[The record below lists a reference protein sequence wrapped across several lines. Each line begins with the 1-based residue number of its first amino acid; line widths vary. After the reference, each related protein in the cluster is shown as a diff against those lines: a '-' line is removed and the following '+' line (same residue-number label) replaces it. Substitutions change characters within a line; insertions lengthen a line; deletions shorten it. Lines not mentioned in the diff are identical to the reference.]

1 MQLERMMS
9 RIACLWPRVYFQLYM
24 TSAKSMFCELYL
36 AIPQLRETPD
46 TTTFS
51 NNIAALLEH
60 INLLLI
66 HETPARMY
74 MHYLCLELAEI
85 IPTALVPPRDFE
97 VFIPVCRPGCFEPPL
112 FCNQDM
118 IVKNTRSTSTAI
130 SQHVAPLYG
139 PSKSAY
145 I

>member
-1 MQLERMMS
+1 MLVAPSLLSGVYDVRKTHVLQALSGYSSIERN
-9 RIACLWPRVYFQLYM
+9 
-24 TSAKSMFCELYL
+24 
-36 AIPQLRETPD
+36 PD
-46 TTTFS
+46 VTILS